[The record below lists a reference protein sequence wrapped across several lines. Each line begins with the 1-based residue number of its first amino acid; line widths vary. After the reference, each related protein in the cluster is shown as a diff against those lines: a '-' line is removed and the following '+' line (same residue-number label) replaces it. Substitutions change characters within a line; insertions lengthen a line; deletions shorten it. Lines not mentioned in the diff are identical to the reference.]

1 MRNAASA
8 RHTVRRRAG
17 ARLGGGTENE
27 PDCVLQG
34 ASRWT
39 VGGVVDWAF
48 PSLGEFRRK
57 WEARLPGVAWE
68 DDLTEWQAE
77 REVY

>member
-1 MRNAASA
+1 LKP
-8 RHTVRRRAG
+8 AG
-17 ARLGGGTENE
+17 DEL
-27 PDCVLQG
+27 
-34 ASRWT
+34 
-39 VGGVVDWAF
+39 GGVVDWAF

-57 WEARLPGVAWE
+57 WEARLPSVAWE